1 MFMQDHNNLKIAD
14 LIIDWIKH
22 HVKENDGQQ
31 ERD

>member
-22 HVKENDGQQ
+22 HVGH
-31 ERD
+31 ERQARD